1 MAARTKAPDDPWP
14 EAAPGLEIQL
24 LPGIHGPVEFS
35 GAPDMAILGGEGV
48 VIEGSISPGGGEPE
62 CSMRFHDGCDRLQI
76 LGPLEVWDSRGRG
89 IRITRAADI
98 QLADL
103 YIHHCSIEGII
114 TGDCDGASYR
124 NITVEDSRQS
134 PDSSVARQ
142 YPPDKRHGLY
152 VSGNADG
159 SEVRG
164 LTVRRVT
171 GSGLQANG
179 AGMDAIITNLGASE
193 LVFEHC
199 GSGGTPPISLMAVQ
213 DSTIERFCEDW
224 TAGDR
229 WAVCFDDGKGREY
242 ACHNVVFRDYTVPRG
257 TECAKEGGST
267 GIVCDPGPGWSPETP
282 VPPEPEPPQPPA
294 YDPEHDLDIL
304 HDAFAAIQREAR
316 AGQAAVARLEA
327 GLAGGQTYVA
337 PAGRAG

>member
-1 MAARTKAPDDPWP
+1 MPKVTKSPADPWP
-14 EAAPGLEIQL
+14 SAARGLEIQL
-24 LPGIHGPVEFS
+24 LPGVHRPVEFS
-35 GAPDMAILGGEGV
+35 GAPDMTITGGEGV
-48 VIEGSISPGGGEPE
+48 VIEGSIVPGGGEPP
-62 CSMRFHDGCDRLQI
+62 CAIRVHDGADRLAI
-76 LGPLEVWDSRGRG
+76 IGPLEVWHSSGRG
-89 IRITRAADI
+89 IRVTAAADI
-98 QLADL
+98 RLADL

-114 TGDCDGASYR
+114 TGDCDRASYR

-134 PDSSVARQ
+134 PDSSVARE

-171 GSGLQANG
+171 GSGFQANG
-179 AGMDAIITNLGASE
+179 AGMDAVISGLEASE
-193 LVFEHC
+193 LVFDHC

-242 ACHNVVFRDYTVPRG
+242 ACRNVTFRDYTVPED
-257 TECAKEGGST
+257 THIAVEGGST
-267 GIVCDPGPGWSPETP
+267 RIHCDPGLGWSPETP
-282 VPPEPEPPQPPA
+282 VPPEPVPPEPEPPTPPA
-294 YDPEHDLDIL
+294 YDPQHDLDIIARSL
-304 HDAFAAIQREAR
+304 SIIQRESR
-316 AGQAAVARLEA
+316 AAEEAQARLET
-327 GLAGGQTYVA
+327 GLAGATA
-337 PAGRAG
+337 